1 MKKFKLMAIA
11 LVMGT
16 TSLFA
21 SSIVNPVGSIEE
33 IHEQIIELIDNVNV
47 DFDENK
53 SVDLIFTFSSAGEIV
68 VLDIDSNDREVIKFI
83 RRHVNYKKIDNPGVQ
98 DLIYTVT
105 LKIEEE

>member
-21 SSIVNPVGSIEE
+21 TTPVNPVGSIEE
-33 IHEQIIELIDNVNV
+33 IHEQITELIDNVNV

-53 SVDLIFTFSSAGEIV
+53 TVDLIFTFSSAGEIV
-68 VLDIDSNDREVIKFI
+68 VLDVDSNDREVIKFV
-83 RRHVNYKKIDNPGVQ
+83 RRHVNYKKIDNPGVK

-105 LKIEEE
+105 LKIEER

>member
-21 SSIVNPVGSIEE
+21 SNVNPVGSIEE

-68 VLDIDSNDREVIKFI
+68 VLDVDSNDRDVIKFI

-105 LKIEEE
+105 IKLEEK